1 MEKFLKFLKRAGK
14 GLLILLAI
22 AFVLATIYYGIDFI
36 LEDFISF
43 SARAVLSNFI
53 VFALVIFFVMKQVVH
68 PQAMLEKEQTVIE
81 NQIKASVVAKE
92 EAETRLS
99 SIEESMAN
107 LDSEI
112 DEIITKSQE
121 NAKLVGEKVLADAE
135 KTSLVIRDN
144 TQKAIENSR
153 VILKNDLIKRASLAS
168 VEVAKNQ
175 ILGELERNSELH
187 DRLIEESINAL
198 EGMEM

>member
-1 MEKFLKFLKRAGK
+1 MENFNLFLDY
-14 GLLILLAI
+14 I
-22 AFVLATIYYGIDFI
+22 ARTNLF
-36 LEDFISF
+36 
-43 SARAVLSNFI
+43 NF
-53 VFALVIFFVMKQVVH
+53 VIFLSIIIYLIKKIDIPAKLGDAQNKVVN
-68 PQAMLEKEQTVIE
+68 TIE
-81 NQIKASVVAKE
+81 ESETAKNE
-92 EAETRLS
+92 SETRLS
-99 SIEESMAN
+99 SIEESMTN
-107 LDSEI
+107 LNNEI
-112 DEIITKSQE
+112 EEIIARSEE

-135 KTSLVIRDN
+135 KTSLVIKEN
-144 TQKAIENSR
+144 TQKSIENSR